1 MKKYKLLKDLPFAK
15 AGEIFQQGYDEND
28 KDNVYLF
35 QGALGAKY
43 IKIWLDYIDDFNEWF
58 EEVKEPELPKEFF
71 YVLIN
76 KIASVNYSAY
86 SFDEETRQEYR
97 NIVEKHKSVDN
108 YFETEEEAEEYLEY
122 LKAKA
127 IIKQDT
133 KGFKPNWNDTKQ
145 IKYSCSYDEDRF
157 TGYGCVKPVIDET
170 STKMGALIYFK
181 SKEDIEESLKKH
193 PEEWRKYLFL

>member
-1 MKKYKLLKDLPFAK
+1 MKRYKLLKDLPFAK
-15 AGEIFQQGYDEND
+15 AGAIFKEWTGERSGKEEKVLVNTNNLTTTLWAGDIE
-28 KDNVYLF
+28 
-35 QGALGAKY
+35 A
-43 IKIWLDYIDDFNEWF
+43 FNEWF

-76 KIASVNYSAY
+76 KIASVNYLTY

-108 YFETEEEAEEYLEY
+108 YFETEEEAEKYLAY

-133 KGFKPNWNDTKQ
+133 KGFKPDWTN
-145 IKYSCSYDEDRF
+145 YDEQKYLGFWDL
-157 TGYGCVKPVIDET
+157 DEDKLDWLPRNIFIEAT
-170 STKMGALIYFK
+170 IYFK
-181 SKEDIEESLKKH
+181 SREDIEESFKKH
-193 PEEWRKYLFL
+193 PNEWRTYLTYEQ

>member
-1 MKKYKLLKDLPFAK
+1 MAKKYRLLKDLPFAK
-15 AGEIFQQGYDEND
+15 AGDIFKEWTGERSG
-28 KDNVYLF
+28 KEEK
-35 QGALGAKY
+35 ALVNTNNLTTTLWAGDIEAF
-43 IKIWLDYIDDFNEWF
+43 DDWF

-76 KIASVNYSAY
+76 KIASVNYLTY

-108 YFETEEEAEEYLEY
+108 YFETKEEAEKYLAY

-133 KGFKPNWNDTKQ
+133 KGFKPDWNNDGEN
-145 IKYSCSYDEDRF
+145 KYLGFWDLDEDKLDWLPRNIF
-157 TGYGCVKPVIDET
+157 IEAT
-170 STKMGALIYFK
+170 IYFK
-181 SKEDIEESLKKH
+181 SREDIEESFDKH
-193 PEEWRKYLFL
+193 PEEWKTYLTYEQ

>member
-15 AGEIFQQGYDEND
+15 AGEIFIRETDKKADIDYVEISKRVNADDYDETRFGLKTNFFL
-28 KDNVYLF
+28 NN
-35 QGALGAKY
+35 
-43 IKIWLDYIDDFNEWF
+43 FNEWF
-58 EEVKEPELPKEFF
+58 EEIKEY
-71 YVLIN
+71 YVIN
-76 KIASVNYSAY
+76 PVFGEVLKTKDNSYSDLQIRNMRDLGML
-86 SFDEETRQEYR
+86 FDTWLEADR
-97 NIVEKHKSVDN
+97 NL
-108 YFETEEEAEEYLEY
+108 AY

-145 IKYSCSYDEDRF
+145 IKYSCSYDKDRF
-157 TGYGCVKPVIDET
+157 TGHGCVKPVIEET

-193 PEEWRKYLFL
+193 PEEWRKYLFYEQ